1 MAPARGGGSA
11 LTAQPSLPVTDVSA
25 AQGLGG
31 RVLASCASVSSPAL
45 HGLLA
50 APHYQ
55 ELPSKALDAV
65 RVEALWRYAAPEPCE
80 QRILPDGRMDL
91 VAHALC
97 SPEGR
102 LQRVWLAIA
111 GPADRWS
118 RVPVQAGMLSL
129 GVRFCIGWGGLCLG
143 VSPTAL
149 RNQVWV
155 GTPVQAHLGPLVQGV
170 LAARTPAEL
179 QHALE
184 SAAAGLVARAA
195 TGAAQRR
202 ALQAIGLLM
211 QGQGC
216 PHNRAPRS
224 EAAAR
229 ALRRDVQQ
237 TAGLSLRTLA
247 GVLRFQQAVALLNA
261 RAAPSL
267 AELASAAGYADQA
280 HMTREFRRF
289 GGFTP
294 ALPQSV
300 PVLGAAAPVCVD

>member
-1 MAPARGGGSA
+1 M
-11 LTAQPSLPVTDVSA
+11 
-25 AQGLGG
+25 
-31 RVLASCASVSSPAL
+31 SSPAL

-55 ELPSKALDAV
+55 ELPSKALDAT
-65 RVEALWRYAAPEPCE
+65 RVEALWRYASPEPCD

-91 VAHALC
+91 VAHAFC
-97 SPEGR
+97 DAEGR

-118 RVPVQAGMLSL
+118 RVSVQAGMLSM
-129 GVRFCIGWGGLCLG
+129 GVRFRIGWGGVCLG
-143 VSPTAL
+143 VPPATWRNRVQVGAPVLAL
-149 RNQVWV
+149 
-155 GTPVQAHLGPLVQGV
+155 LGPLAQGM

-179 QHALE
+179 QQALQDAV
-184 SAAAGLVARAA
+184 AALVARAA
-195 TGAAQRR
+195 PNAAHQR
-202 ALQAIGLLM
+202 ALQAIGSLM
-211 QGQGC
+211 QDHA
-216 PHNRAPRS
+216 PSHLPTPRS

-229 ALRRDVQQ
+229 ALRRDVLQ

-267 AELASAAGYADQA
+267 ADLADAAGYADQA

-294 ALPQSV
+294 ALPQPV
-300 PVLGAAAPVCVD
+300 PVLGATAPRHAD